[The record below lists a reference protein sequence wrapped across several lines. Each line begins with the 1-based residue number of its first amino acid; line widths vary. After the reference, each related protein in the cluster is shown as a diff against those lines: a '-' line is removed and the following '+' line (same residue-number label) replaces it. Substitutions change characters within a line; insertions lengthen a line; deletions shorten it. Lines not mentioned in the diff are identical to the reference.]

1 MAHNFRSDVAID
13 WCPGCGDFGIVTGL
27 TQALTELNY
36 GPNDVVAVSGI
47 GCSGKTPHYLN
58 MAGIH
63 TLHGRS
69 IPYATGVKL
78 ANPRLKVIVTSGDGD
93 MLSIGAGH
101 FVAEGRRNTGL
112 TIILYD
118 NEVYG
123 LTKGQ
128 AAPTMAL
135 GEKTKGLARP
145 NVFGKVNPITM
156 ALSSGYSFVAR
167 GFSFDT
173 KHLKELIKKAM
184 IHEGSSFIDVLQ
196 PCPTY
201 NNINTMEWYRG
212 KVYKM
217 DDEKSWDPVVL
228 PDTSAE
234 SVSEKFNNAYKRGL
248 EWDDKIPIGVFYD
261 NRAIPSF
268 VKRIAEYLPDYLNNP
283 PAEQIVAGTDGY
295 TNVDPFK
302 TFADRVI

>member
-1 MAHNFRSDVAID
+1 MVHNFRSDVAMD

-27 TQALTELNY
+27 TQALSELNF

-58 MAGIH
+58 MAGVH

-78 ANPRLKVIVTSGDGD
+78 ANPKLKVIVTSGDGD

-112 TIILYD
+112 TVILYD

-135 GEKTKGLARP
+135 GERTKGLTKP
-145 NVFGKVNPITM
+145 NVYSKVNPITM

-173 KHLKELIKKAM
+173 KHLKELMKRAIV
-184 IHEGSSFIDVLQ
+184 HEGSSFIDVLQ

-201 NNINTMEWYRG
+201 NNINTMEWYKS

-217 DDEKSWDPVVL
+217 EDEDGWDPVIL
-228 PDTSAE
+228 PETSAE
-234 SVSEKFNNAYKRGL
+234 EINEKFSAAYNRGH
-248 EWDDKIPIGVFYD
+248 EWDDRIPIGVFYD
-261 NRAIPSF
+261 NKAVPSF
-268 VKRIAEYLPDYLNNP
+268 AKRIAEFIPDYLTYP
-283 PAEQIVAGTDGY
+283 PSDQIVADKDGY